1 MNKKALFLLPGA
13 LMLMFAASPL
23 IPSLTNP
30 AVAQNAPTKG
40 QHEHGGEREHG
51 DRMGA
56 KLNLTADQKAKIK
69 GFRDAAKSQMDG
81 ILTADQKALIQQ
93 AKQTH
98 QRPKL
103 NLTADQ
109 KASMKTIRESTEAS
123 IKGILNADQLKQWE
137 AMHQE
142 RQQRHQQQKKS

>member
-23 IPSLTNP
+23 ISSLTNP

-40 QHEHGGEREHG
+40 QHERG

-56 KLNLTADQKAKIK
+56 RLNLTADQKAKIK
-69 GFRDAAKSQMDG
+69 GFRDAAKLQMDG
-81 ILTADQKALIQQ
+81 ILTADQKALLLQ

-109 KASMKTIRESTEAS
+109 KASMKKIRESTETQ

-142 RQQRHQQQKKS
+142 RQERHQQHKKS